1 MDKEYCMLDARILKA
16 QGFKQAEIAQMIGVS
31 DRTVR
36 TYLKKL
42 PEPRKKPIRC
52 SKLDPFK
59 NLIEE
64 QLEKNSSYNGELLYE
79 RITGLGYTGRKTI
92 MKAHIARIRR
102 KLATQAVQR
111 FETEPGRQA
120 QVDWKEFG
128 KQIVDGRETK
138 LYAFV
143 MVLGYSRLPFIRFTT
158 NMRQST
164 LLACHTLAFDS
175 FGGVPHEILYDNMRT
190 AFAPDAE
197 GYWQATKRL
206 SACAVHYGFIPHHCR
221 IRRPETKGKVERTV
235 GYLDNNF
242 WPRLEGTLL
251 SLRELNEKVIEWITA
266 ISAKPLVDFG
276 ESRSVRF
283 AQEKAFLKPLPAG
296 NFDVRESVPLV
307 VSRESTIRYET
318 NKYSVPPEFIGD
330 TVQLLIHPLHRNVEL
345 ITEHGKVRNF
355 MLENAGIR
363 ASIVFPEDKTRI
375 EARWRRD
382 RTRLQTCRTP
392 RKKPVRPLID
402 VDIRH
407 PAAYEVFIPSVEEA
421 AL

>member
-1 MDKEYCMLDARILKA
+1 MLDARILQA

-42 PEPRKKPIRC
+42 PEPRKRPIRF

-59 NLIEE
+59 NIIEE
-64 QLEKNSSYNGELLYE
+64 QLEKNPSHNGELLYE
-79 RITGLGYTGRKTI
+79 RIAGLGYSGKKTI
-92 MKAHIARIRR
+92 MKAYIAKIRR

-128 KQIVDGRETK
+128 KQIVDGKETK

-143 MVLGYSRLPFIRFTT
+143 IVLGYSRMPFIRFTT

-164 LLACHTLAFDS
+164 LLACHTLAFDH
-175 FGGVPHEILYDNMRT
+175 FEGVPHEILYDNMRT
-190 AFAPDAE
+190 AFAPDTE
-197 GYWQATKRL
+197 GYWRATKRL

-242 WPRLEGTLL
+242 WPRLEGTAL
-251 SLRELNEKVIEWITA
+251 SLCELNERVADWISA
-266 ISAKPLVDFG
+266 ISTKPLVDFG
-276 ESRSVRF
+276 ESRSERF
-283 AQEKAFLKPLPAG
+283 AQEKAFLQPLPAG

-318 NKYSVPPEFIGD
+318 NKYSVPPEFIGA

-345 ITEHGKVRNF
+345 IAENGKVRNF
-355 MLENAGIR
+355 VLENAGTR
-363 ASIVFPEDKTRI
+363 ASIVFPEDKARI

-382 RTRLQTCRTP
+382 RARLQTRRKP
-392 RKKPVRPLID
+392 RKKVVRPCID
-402 VDIRH
+402 VEIRH
-407 PAAYEVFIPSVEEA
+407 PAAYEAFVPSAEEA
-421 AL
+421 VL